1 MFFWVYG
8 YALASWEVN
17 LESTAPWFWPWLDRK
32 KNQNL
37 KLLLYRYYVVYPY
50 KEVEIGQNQ
59 GLFIKQITI
68 IVLLIHVVAQK

>member
-1 MFFWVYG
+1 MFFWFYG
-8 YALASWEVN
+8 YALASWEAI

-37 KLLLYRYYVVYPY
+37 KLRLYRYYMKYPY

-59 GLFIKQITI
+59 GLFILKKYFKIL
-68 IVLLIHVVAQK
+68 VLVEQQ